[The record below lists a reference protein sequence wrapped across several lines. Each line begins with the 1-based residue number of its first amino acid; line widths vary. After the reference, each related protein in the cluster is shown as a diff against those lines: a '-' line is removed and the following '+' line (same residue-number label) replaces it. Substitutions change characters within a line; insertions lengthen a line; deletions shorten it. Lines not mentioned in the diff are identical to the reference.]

1 MFSVRLLL
9 IVILGFAGTLSGCAA
24 APAPPA
30 AGSAQQATAKP
41 ATSQVSAGAKVG
53 RDLFLD
59 KACAVCH
66 KVRGIDS
73 VGTAGPALDGFA
85 SRPMIAGVLPNTPE
99 QLKRWLLDPPG
110 VKPGTAMPRITLT
123 EAEAVRLV
131 AFLQSLK

>member
-1 MFSVRLLL
+1 
-9 IVILGFAGTLSGCAA
+9 LSAE
-24 APAPPA
+24 
-30 AGSAQQATAKP
+30 
-41 ATSQVSAGAKVG
+41 AKVG
-53 RDLFLD
+53 RDLIQD
-59 KACAVCH
+59 KACVACH

-99 QLKRWLLDPPG
+99 NLKRWLLDPPS

-123 EAEAVRLV
+123 DAEADRLV